1 MRQNKRMNG
10 NMIVYG
16 TRSSRAHSGMRGRF
30 RTSSIA
36 LPMYMLV
43 MIPQKT
49 SGACLTRSG
58 PGGSPWIISGPQ
70 ENRHDRVGRNAQ
82 GEQRDERAAGRR
94 LDKGDARGVLTNVR

>member
-1 MRQNKRMNG
+1 MRQNSRISGYM
-10 NMIVYG
+10 VAYG
-16 TRSSRAHSGMRGRF
+16 TRRSRAHRGMSGRF
-30 RTSSIA
+30 NTSRMA
-36 LPMYMLV
+36 LPVYMLV